1 MTYNKSGTQMDPRNK
16 KEEGSSENNMEAY
29 RQNRIEGNEANW
41 GRGWGG
47 EKAQDRGE

>member
-47 EKAQDRGE
+47 GKAQDRGE